1 MHSKSC
7 CAYSRTSPPVVVGP
21 VHDRID
27 VSMNV
32 RAISRGLVILTGIMP
47 ISSSNAA
54 RSALECAVK
63 RRVEAYLQRKAKETV
78 AAAREK
84 VESGVADALTGTF
97 ERVGLDLQV
106 VHCDKTEPPAAPA
119 KARPPQ
125 ARQQL
130 ARPKS
135 SLAVTRARS
144 RRPRSLSDLRSGPR
158 AGMKPHEILIKMAG
172 VSLGQSLIGAIEGSV
187 RRQLEG
193 LERESARLADKQ
205 VSLVCMLP
213 SSILEQ
219 VAQNCAISAPTPA
232 PALEAAPAPT
242 PAPAPAPAGFRM
254 RY

>member
-1 MHSKSC
+1 M
-7 CAYSRTSPPVVVGP
+7 
-21 VHDRID
+21 
-27 VSMNV
+27 
-32 RAISRGLVILTGIMP
+32 
-47 ISSSNAA
+47 
-54 RSALECAVK
+54 
-63 RRVEAYLQRKAKETV
+63 QRKAKEAV

-84 VESGVADALTGTF
+84 VENGVAGALTGTF

-106 VHCDKTEPPAAPA
+106 VHCDNRQAPAAAPA
-119 KARPPQ
+119 AAPEVKAAPARPVQ
-125 ARQQL
+125 VRQPL

-135 SLAVTRARS
+135 SLAVARART

-205 VSLVCMLP
+205 VSLICMLP
-213 SSILEQ
+213 ASLLDE
-219 VAQNCAISAPTPA
+219 VAQRCAIEAPAPA
-232 PALEAAPAPT
+232 PALEAAAPAPT
-242 PAPAPAPAGFRM
+242 NPGFRM